1 MAVNAILQIVKGLP
15 KTPGDTISAET
26 GLDVLDLLDPQ
37 GFATDA
43 YEMKIPALK
52 SSAVY
57 ADSPLTDGRTLV
69 SGTLGN
75 VTETI
80 RATLNGSSIIQLAA
94 MMSRLMGFKQA
105 CNDFWDTFGQI
116 EPVYIKNQVS
126 GEPGPRYALLYDI
139 DVAVSDPINPTDNIR
154 DVTIVIER
162 EYGWRGLAPGDN
174 PKKWTIETLYKQKY
188 NTNNASLMT
197 GNDHLLFDNNVKN
210 RAEQNTIATGY
221 LTKNH
226 VDIPAAKIPG
236 DLPALVCIAC
246 GGTVAV
252 IDADALM
259 IGKSTK
265 RNTNNINRAT
275 NTNQYLMHMLNA
287 ADATVSTD
295 TTLAADTGA
304 NFGISGLQRRSQTTF
319 ATATMQNRLIW
330 DNTVFTANG
339 FNSSVLRG
347 RYALFVRARLSAA
360 STTVVFNAEI
370 SIGSSEVVLN
380 NVPFTHEG
388 SAGTGNT
395 TFWGLQY
402 LGQISI
408 PFNNRKTSMSVDG
421 NGVSVNQNSGAQEL
435 QIVLAAS
442 RTAGAGVLYVTDL
455 IMMPIDEGAVD
466 LNADVVPISGG
477 SSGKAMI
484 YDNTGYFTH
493 GSTEEIAS
501 IYTTTPT
508 LTREQMLGQ
517 ITGSPIYLSPK
528 VDNRLVFLAYQ
539 KATKDSHIND
549 PSTMQVR
556 VNIVPRWAGLRDV

>member
-1 MAVNAILQIVKGLP
+1 MANNAVLQIVKGIQ

-26 GLDVLDLLDPQ
+26 GLDVLDLLDTN
-37 GFATDA
+37 GFSAA
-43 YEMKIPALK
+43 EYEMKIPSLK

-57 ADSPLTDGRTLV
+57 ADSPLTDGRTLI

-80 RATLNGSSIIQLAA
+80 RVTLNAASIVQLAA
-94 MMSRLMGFKQA
+94 MMSRLMSFKQN

-139 DVAVSDPINPTDNIR
+139 DVAVTDPANPTDTIR

-162 EYGWRGLAPGDN
+162 EYGWRGIAPGDN
-174 PKKWTIETLYKQKY
+174 PKKWTIESLYKQKY
-188 NTNNASLMT
+188 NNANASLMT
-197 GNDHLLFDNNVKN
+197 GNDHLLFDSNVKN
-210 RAEQNTIATGY
+210 RAEQNTTATGY
-221 LTKNH
+221 ITKNH

-236 DLPALVCIAC
+236 DLPALVCVAV

-252 IDADALM
+252 INADAVM

-265 RNTNNINRAT
+265 RNTGNTNRT
-275 NTNQYLMHMLNA
+275 TLTNQYLVYMLNA
-287 ADATVSTD
+287 ADATVGTD

-304 NFGISGLQRRSQTTF
+304 CFGISNLQRRSQTTF
-319 ATATMQNRLIW
+319 ATATMQTRLTW

-347 RYALFVRARLSAA
+347 RYALFVRARVSAA
-360 STTVVFNAEI
+360 STTLALAAEI
-370 SIGSSEVVLN
+370 TIGSTTVTLN
-380 NVPFTHEG
+380 SVPFVHEG

-395 TFWGLQY
+395 TFWGLAY
-402 LGQISI
+402 LGQVSI
-408 PFNNRKTSMSVDG
+408 PFNNRKTTMSVDG
-421 NGVSVNQNSGAQEL
+421 NGVSVNQNNSTQEL
-435 QIVLAAS
+435 QIKLNAS
-442 RTAGAGVLYVTDL
+442 RSSIGGSLYVSDL
-455 IMMPIDEGAVD
+455 IMLPIDEGAVD
-466 LNADVVPISGG
+466 LFAGTAPISGG
-477 SSGKAMI
+477 NNGSAMV

-493 GSTEEIAS
+493 GVPEEIAS

-508 LTREQMLGQ
+508 LTREQYIGE
-517 ITGSPIYLSPK
+517 ISGSPIYLSPK
-528 VDNRLVFLAYQ
+528 VDNRLMFLAYQ
-539 KATKDSHIND
+539 VATKDSHIND